1 MSMEN
6 SKRELTWVENLAHNI
21 IRYRWLV
28 IAAALAGIVFAMRGV
43 VTFQDV
49 DGERKMVPDIRFDS
63 SYRIFFSEDNPQ
75 LQAFDALQNIYTK
88 DDNVMIVLTANKDSI
103 YEADFLEAVQWVT
116 TQGWQVPYSR
126 RVDSITNFQNSVAEQ
141 DDLYVA
147 DLVPEG
153 EALDRERLDA
163 IREAALAEPAL
174 YNRLVNDDGYTT
186 GINITVTLPGLND
199 MTEVPEVVNKIRSI
213 ETEFNEK
220 FPGIEMRQA
229 GVVMLNNAFSE
240 SSMKDMGTV
249 MMPMF
254 IVIFLIM
261 AFLLRSLFATAITG
275 IVVMFSIMGAMG
287 MMGWYGYNLSTPI
300 MSAPVMIMTLA
311 VADSIHIFITF
322 FIELRS
328 GRNKVDAIVES
339 LRVNFTPVLLT
350 SVTTAI
356 GFMSMN
362 FSDSPPFQHLG
373 NVVATGVMIA
383 WAVSIFV
390 IPALVSLLPFKSKDL
405 QKKSQTNFFDSFSEL
420 LARRKELFLGGS
432 VAVVLFLGAMVPR
445 IDLNDQWVKYFDE
458 SMEFRQDA
466 DYAEEN
472 LTGMN
477 NFEFSIPAAE
487 SGGISEPEY
496 LETLEAF
503 AAWYRTQD
511 DVVQVNSIADI
522 MKRLNKNMHADE
534 QSYYRIPDNRELAA
548 QYLLLYEFSLPYG
561 LDLNNQ
567 INVDKSTSRVTITT
581 RDVPTKEL
589 RALIEDGEIWLR
601 ENAPEYMHV
610 NAASPTVMFAHISER
625 NIKSMLGGT
634 FLAVLAI
641 SLLLAIALRS
651 ARYGLISLI
660 PNIIPAVL
668 GFGFWSLLYGEMGLS
683 LAMVSGMTLGIV
695 VDDTV
700 HFLSKYLRGRRE
712 KGLDGPEAVRYA
724 FQTVGK
730 ALVVTTVILTI
741 GFFILGMSSFRMN
754 SWMGQLTGIVIA
766 FALIADFILLP
777 AFLLVIDGRKKR
789 KAPLIDAAA
798 EPEATPA

>member
-1 MSMEN
+1 MTTRN
-6 SKRELTWVENLAHNI
+6 ELTEQTGVERLAANT
-21 IRYRWLV
+21 IRYRWIV
-28 IAAALAGIVFAMRGV
+28 IAGFFIAAAVAISGLFKVEQTEGGYSLA
-43 VTFQDV
+43 
-49 DGERKMVPDIRFDS
+49 PDIRFDS

-88 DDNVMIVLTANKDSI
+88 DDNVMIVLTADKDSI
-103 YEADFLEAVQWVT
+103 YEEDFLEAVHWVT

-126 RVDSITNFQNSVAEQ
+126 RVDSITNFQNSVAVE
-141 DDLYVA
+141 DDLFVT

-163 IREAALAEPAL
+163 IREAALAEPAI
-174 YNRLVNDDGYTT
+174 YNRIINDKGHTT

-199 MTEVPEVVNKIRSI
+199 MTEVPEVVNKIREI
-213 ETEFNEK
+213 ELEFEAR
-220 FPGIEMRQA
+220 FPGIEMHKA

-240 SSMKDMGTV
+240 SAMSDMGTV
-249 MMPMF
+249 MLPMF
-254 IVIFLIM
+254 VVIFLVM
-261 AFLLRSLFATAITG
+261 AILLRSFFATAITG
-275 IVVMFSIMGAMG
+275 AVVMFSIVGAMG

-322 FIELRS
+322 FLELRRGKDRDS
-328 GRNKVDAIVES
+328 AMVES
-339 LRVNFTPVLLT
+339 LRINFSPVLLT

-362 FSDSPPFQHLG
+362 FSDSPPFQQLG

-383 WAVSIFV
+383 WAVSIFFL
-390 IPALVSLLPFKSKDL
+390 PAVVSLLPFKSVVRR
-405 QKKSQTNFFDSFSEL
+405 QSTTSFFDTFSSS
-420 LARRKELFLGGS
+420 LARHRGRYLVGS
-432 VAVVLFLGAMVPR
+432 VAVVVFLGAMVPR

-477 NFEFSIPAAE
+477 NFEFSIPAAT
-487 SGGISEPEY
+487 SGGINDPEY
-496 LETLEAF
+496 LETLESF
-503 AAWYRTQD
+503 ATWYRAKN

-522 MKRLNKNMHADE
+522 MKRLNKNMHSDD
-534 QSYYRIPDNRELAA
+534 QSYYRIPESRELAA

-567 INVDKSTSRVTITT
+567 INVDKSASRVTITT

-589 RALIEDGEIWLR
+589 RKLIEDGEVWLR
-601 ENAPEYMHV
+601 ENAPDYMHV

-634 FLAVLAI
+634 LVAVLAI
-641 SLLLAIALRS
+641 SLLLGIALKSVRF
-651 ARYGLISLI
+651 GLISLI
-660 PNIIPAVL
+660 PNITPAVL

-700 HFLSKYLRGRRE
+700 HFLSKYLRARRE
-712 KGLDGPEAVRYA
+712 KGLNGEEAVRYA

-730 ALVVTTVILTI
+730 ALVVTTIILTI
-741 GFFILGMSSFRMN
+741 GFYILGMSSFRMN
-754 SWMGQLTGIVIA
+754 SWMGQLTAIVIA

-777 AFLLVIDGRKKR
+777 AFLLVVDGKRNRKSVQNKV
-789 KAPLIDAAA
+789 LNEEAAIA
-798 EPEATPA
+798 

>member
-1 MSMEN
+1 MTTRN
-6 SKRELTWVENLAHNI
+6 ELTEQTGVERLAANT
-21 IRYRWLV
+21 IRYRWIV
-28 IAAALAGIVFAMRGV
+28 IAGFFIAAAVAISGLFKVEQTEGGYSLA
-43 VTFQDV
+43 
-49 DGERKMVPDIRFDS
+49 PDIRFDS

-88 DDNVMIVLTANKDSI
+88 DDNVMIVLTADKDSI
-103 YEADFLEAVQWVT
+103 YEEDFLEAVQWVT

-126 RVDSITNFQNSVAEQ
+126 RVDSITNFQNSVAVE
-141 DDLYVA
+141 DDLFVT

-163 IREAALAEPAL
+163 IREAALAEPAI
-174 YNRLVNDDGYTT
+174 YNRIINDKGHTT

-199 MTEVPEVVNKIRSI
+199 MTEVPEVVNKIREI
-213 ETEFNEK
+213 ELEFEAR
-220 FPGIEMRQA
+220 FPGIEMHKA

-240 SSMKDMGTV
+240 SAMSDMGTV
-249 MMPMF
+249 MLPMF
-254 IVIFLIM
+254 VVIFLVM
-261 AFLLRSLFATAITG
+261 AILLRSFFATAITG
-275 IVVMFSIMGAMG
+275 AVVMFSIVGAMG

-322 FIELRS
+322 FLELRRGKDRDS
-328 GRNKVDAIVES
+328 AMVES
-339 LRVNFTPVLLT
+339 LRINFSPVLLT

-362 FSDSPPFQHLG
+362 FSDSPPFQQLG

-383 WAVSIFV
+383 WAVSIFFL
-390 IPALVSLLPFKSKDL
+390 PAVVSLLPFKSVVRRQSTTSL
-405 QKKSQTNFFDSFSEL
+405 FDTFSSS
-420 LARRKELFLGGS
+420 LARHRGRYLVGS
-432 VAVVLFLGAMVPR
+432 VAVVVFLGAMVPR

-477 NFEFSIPAAE
+477 NFEFSLPAAT
-487 SGGISEPEY
+487 SGGINDPEY
-496 LETLEAF
+496 LETLESF
-503 AAWYRTQD
+503 AAWYRAKN

-522 MKRLNKNMHADE
+522 MKRLNKNMHGDD
-534 QSYYRIPDNRELAA
+534 QSYYRIPESRELAA

-567 INVDKSTSRVTITT
+567 INVDKSASRVTITT

-589 RALIEDGEIWLR
+589 RKLIEDGEVWLR
-601 ENAPEYMHV
+601 KNAPDYMHV

-634 FLAVLAI
+634 LVAVLAI
-641 SLLLAIALRS
+641 SLLLGIALKSVRF
-651 ARYGLISLI
+651 GLVSLI
-660 PNIIPAVL
+660 PNITPAVL

-700 HFLSKYLRGRRE
+700 HFLSKYLRARRE
-712 KGLDGPEAVRYA
+712 KGLNGEEAVRYA

-730 ALVVTTVILTI
+730 ALVVTTIILTI
-741 GFFILGMSSFRMN
+741 GFYILGMSSFRMN
-754 SWMGQLTGIVIA
+754 SWMGQLTAIVIA

-777 AFLLVIDGRKKR
+777 AFLLVVDGKRNRKSVQNKV
-789 KAPLIDAAA
+789 LNEEAAIA
-798 EPEATPA
+798 

>member
-1 MSMEN
+1 MTTRN
-6 SKRELTWVENLAHNI
+6 ELTEQTWVERLAENT
-21 IRYRWLV
+21 IRFRWIV
-28 IAAALAGIVFAMRGV
+28 ITGFVVAAAVAISGLFKVEK
-43 VTFQDV
+43 TE
-49 DGERKMVPDIRFDS
+49 DGSTLVPDIRFDS

-88 DDNVMIVLTANKDSI
+88 DDNVMIVLTADKGSI
-103 YEADFLEAVQWVT
+103 YEEDFLEAVQWVT

-126 RVDSITNFQNSVAEQ
+126 RVDSITNFQNSVAVE
-141 DDLYVA
+141 DDLFVT
-147 DLVPEG
+147 DLVPEE
-153 EALDRERLDA
+153 EALDRDRLDA
-163 IREAALAEPAL
+163 IREAALAEPAI
-174 YNRLVNDDGYTT
+174 YNRIINDKGHTT

-199 MTEVPEVVNKIRSI
+199 MTEVPEVVTKIREI
-213 ETEFNEK
+213 ETEFEAR
-220 FPGIEMRQA
+220 FPGIEMHKA

-240 SSMKDMGTV
+240 SAMSDMGTV
-249 MMPMF
+249 MLPMF
-254 IVIFLIM
+254 VVIFLIM
-261 AFLLRSLFATAITG
+261 AILLRSFLATAITG
-275 IVVMFSIMGAMG
+275 AVVMFSIVGAMG

-322 FIELRS
+322 FLELRR
-328 GRNKVDAIVES
+328 GNDRNSAMVES
-339 LRVNFTPVLLT
+339 LRINFSPVLLT

-362 FSDSPPFQHLG
+362 FSDSPPFQQLG

-383 WAVSIFV
+383 WAVSIFF
-390 IPALVSLLPFKSKDL
+390 IPAVVSLLPFKSVIRN
-405 QKKSQTNFFDSFSEL
+405 QSETNFFDTFSSS
-420 LARRKELFLGGS
+420 LAKYRGRYLVGS
-432 VAVVLFLGAMVPR
+432 VAVVVFLGAMVPR

-477 NFEFSIPAAE
+477 NFEFSLPSAT
-487 SGGISEPEY
+487 SGGINDPEY
-496 LETLEAF
+496 LETLESF
-503 AAWYRTQD
+503 ATWYRGKD

-522 MKRLNKNMHADE
+522 MKRLNKNMHGDD
-534 QSYYRIPDNRELAA
+534 QSYYRIPENRELAA

-567 INVDKSTSRVTITT
+567 INVDKSASRVTITT

-589 RALIEDGEIWLR
+589 RKLIEDGEVWLR

-641 SLLLAIALRS
+641 SLLLGIALKSVRF
-651 ARYGLISLI
+651 GLISLI
-660 PNIIPAVL
+660 PNITPAVL

-700 HFLSKYLRGRRE
+700 HFLSKYLRARRE
-712 KGLDGPEAVRYA
+712 KGLNGEEAVRYA

-730 ALVVTTVILTI
+730 ALVVTTIILTI

-754 SWMGQLTGIVIA
+754 SWMGQLTAIVIA
-766 FALIADFILLP
+766 FALIADFVLLP
-777 AFLLVIDGRKKR
+777 AFLLVVDGKKNR
-789 KAPLIDAAA
+789 MSAENKVLNEKAAIV
-798 EPEATPA
+798 

>member
-1 MSMEN
+1 MTTNNKTIES
-6 SKRELTWVENLAHNI
+6 TWVERLAENT
-21 IRYRWLV
+21 IRFRWLV
-28 IAAALAGIVFAMRGV
+28 ISGFLIAATMAISGIVNIEKVEGKY
-43 VTFQDV
+43 TL
-49 DGERKMVPDIRFDS
+49 VPDIRFDS

-88 DDNVMIVLTANKDSI
+88 DDNVMIVLTADNESI
-103 YEADFLEAVQWVT
+103 YEKDFLEAVQWVT

-126 RVDSITNFQNSVAEQ
+126 RVDSITNFQNSVAVE
-141 DDLYVA
+141 DDLFVT
-147 DLVPEG
+147 DLVPES
-153 EALDRERLDA
+153 EVLDAVRLDS
-163 IREAALAEPAL
+163 IRKAALSEPAL
-174 YNRLVNDDGYTT
+174 YNRIINDGGRAT
-186 GINITVTLPGLND
+186 GINITVTLPGIDD
-199 MTEVPEVVNKIRSI
+199 MTEVPEVVTKIREI
-213 ETEFNEK
+213 ESEFESK
-220 FPGIEMRQA
+220 FPGIEMHKA

-240 SSMKDMGTV
+240 SAMSDMEKV

-254 IVIFLIM
+254 MVIFLIM
-261 AFLLRSLFATAITG
+261 AILLRSFFATAITG
-275 IVVMFSIMGAMG
+275 AVVMFSIFGAMG

-311 VADSIHIFITF
+311 VADSIHIFVTF
-322 FIELRS
+322 FHELRRGKDKKS
-328 GRNKVDAIVES
+328 SIIES
-339 LRVNFTPVLLT
+339 LRINFTPVLLT

-362 FSDSPPFQHLG
+362 FSDSPPFQQLG

-383 WAVSIFV
+383 WAVSIFFL
-390 IPALVSLLPFKSKDL
+390 PAMVSLLPFKAKIR
-405 QKKSQTNFFDSFSEL
+405 SQSETSFFDTFSTS
-420 LARRKELFLGGS
+420 LARHRGRYLVGS
-432 VAVVLFLGAMVPR
+432 VAVVVFLGAMVPR

-477 NFEFSIPAAE
+477 NFEFSIPAE
-487 SGGISEPEY
+487 MSGGINEPEY
-496 LETLEAF
+496 LETLETF
-503 AAWYRTQD
+503 ASWYRLKN

-522 MKRLNKNMHADE
+522 MKRLNKNMHGDD
-534 QSYYRIPDNRELAA
+534 QSYYRIPENRELAA

-567 INVDKSTSRVTITT
+567 INVDKSASRVTITT

-589 RALIEDGEIWLR
+589 RKLIEDGELWLR
-601 ENAPEYMHV
+601 ENAPAYMHV

-634 FLAVLAI
+634 FIAVLAI
-641 SLLLAIALRS
+641 SILLGIALKS

-668 GFGFWSLLYGEMGLS
+668 GFGFWSLMYGEMGLS

-700 HFLSKYLRGRRE
+700 HFLSKYIRARRE
-712 KGLDGPEAVRYA
+712 KGLSGEEAVRYA

-730 ALVVTTVILTI
+730 ALVVTTIILTI

-754 SWMGQLTGIVIA
+754 SWMGQLTAIVIA

-777 AFLLVIDGRKKR
+777 AFLLVVDGKKDR
-789 KAPLIDAAA
+789 KASGDKLLEE
-798 EPEATPA
+798 EPAIA

>member
-1 MSMEN
+1 MTTRN
-6 SKRELTWVENLAHNI
+6 ELTEQTGVERLAANT
-21 IRYRWLV
+21 IRYRWIV
-28 IAAALAGIVFAMRGV
+28 IAGFFIAAAVAISGLFKVEQTEGGYSLA
-43 VTFQDV
+43 
-49 DGERKMVPDIRFDS
+49 PDIRFDS

-88 DDNVMIVLTANKDSI
+88 DDNVMIVLTADKDSI
-103 YEADFLEAVQWVT
+103 YEEDFLEAVQWVT
-116 TQGWQVPYSR
+116 TQGWQVRYSR
-126 RVDSITNFQNSVAEQ
+126 RVDSITNFQNSVAVE
-141 DDLYVA
+141 DDLFVT

-163 IREAALAEPAL
+163 IREAALAEPAI
-174 YNRLVNDDGYTT
+174 YNRIINDKGHTT

-199 MTEVPEVVNKIRSI
+199 MTEVPEVVNKIREI
-213 ETEFNEK
+213 ELEFEAR
-220 FPGIEMRQA
+220 FPGIEMHKA

-240 SSMKDMGTV
+240 SAMSDMGTV
-249 MMPMF
+249 MLPMF
-254 IVIFLIM
+254 VVIFLVM
-261 AFLLRSLFATAITG
+261 AILLRSFFATAITG
-275 IVVMFSIMGAMG
+275 AVVMFSIVGAMG

-322 FIELRS
+322 FLELRRGKDRDS
-328 GRNKVDAIVES
+328 AMVES
-339 LRVNFTPVLLT
+339 LRINFSPVLLT

-362 FSDSPPFQHLG
+362 FSDSPPFQQLG

-383 WAVSIFV
+383 WAVSIFFL
-390 IPALVSLLPFKSKDL
+390 PAVVSLLPFKSVVRR
-405 QKKSQTNFFDSFSEL
+405 QSTTSFFDTFSSS
-420 LARRKELFLGGS
+420 LARHRGRYLVGS
-432 VAVVLFLGAMVPR
+432 VAVVVFLGAMVPR

-477 NFEFSIPAAE
+477 NFEFSLPAAT
-487 SGGISEPEY
+487 SGGINDPEY
-496 LETLEAF
+496 LETLESF
-503 AAWYRTQD
+503 AAWYRAKN

-522 MKRLNKNMHADE
+522 MKRLNKNMHGDD
-534 QSYYRIPDNRELAA
+534 QSYYRIPESRELAA

-567 INVDKSTSRVTITT
+567 INVDKSASRVTITT

-589 RALIEDGEIWLR
+589 RKLIEDGEVWLR
-601 ENAPEYMHV
+601 ENAPDYMHV

-634 FLAVLAI
+634 LVAVLAI
-641 SLLLAIALRS
+641 SLLLGIALKSVRF
-651 ARYGLISLI
+651 GLISLI
-660 PNIIPAVL
+660 PNITPAVL

-700 HFLSKYLRGRRE
+700 HFLSKYLRARRE
-712 KGLDGPEAVRYA
+712 KGLNGEEAVRYA

-730 ALVVTTVILTI
+730 ALVVTTIILTI
-741 GFFILGMSSFRMN
+741 GFYILGMSSFRMN
-754 SWMGQLTGIVIA
+754 SWMGQLTAIVIA

-777 AFLLVIDGRKKR
+777 AFLLVVDGKRNRKSVQNKV
-789 KAPLIDAAA
+789 LN
-798 EPEATPA
+798 EEATIA

>member
-1 MSMEN
+1 MKEN
-6 SKRELTWVENLAHNI
+6 NESGETTWVEKLAQNT
-21 IRYRWLV
+21 IRYRWAV
-28 IAAALAGIVFAMRGV
+28 ILGTILLMGLSLSGLRNG
-43 VTFQDV
+43 
-49 DGERKMVPDIRFDS
+49 IRFDS

-126 RVDSITNFQNSVAEQ
+126 RVDSITNFQNSVAEE
-141 DDLYVA
+141 DDLYVT

-153 EALDRERLDA
+153 EALDRARLDA

-174 YNRLVNDDGYTT
+174 YNRLVNDAGYTT
-186 GINITVTLPGLND
+186 GINITVTLPGLDD
-199 MTEVPEVVNKIRSI
+199 MTEVPEVVTKIRSI

-220 FPGIEMRQA
+220 YPGIEMRQA

-249 MMPMF
+249 MLPMF
-254 IVIFLIM
+254 IIIFVIM
-261 AFLLRSLFATAITG
+261 AVLLCSFFATAITG
-275 IVVMFSIMGAMG
+275 AVVMFSIMGAMG

-311 VADSIHIFITF
+311 VADSIHVFITF
-322 FIELRS
+322 FQQLRT
-328 GRNKVDAIVES
+328 GRDKRSAIIES

-362 FSDSPPFQHLG
+362 FSDSPPFQQLG

-383 WAVSIFV
+383 WAVSVFF
-390 IPALVSLLPFKSKDL
+390 IPAVVSLLPFKTKNQAQSE
-405 QKKSQTNFFDSFSEL
+405 TNFFDSFSDL
-420 LARRKELFLGGS
+420 LARRRHAFLGGS
-432 VAVVLFLGAMVPR
+432 VVVVLILGAMIPR

-477 NFEFSIPAAE
+477 NFEFSIPAEE

-496 LETLEAF
+496 LETLEEF
-503 AAWYRTQD
+503 AAWYRNQD

-567 INVDKSTSRVTITT
+567 INVDKSASRVTVTT

-589 RALIEDGEIWLR
+589 RALIEEGEQWLR
-601 ENAPEYMHV
+601 DNAPDYMDV

-634 FLAVLAI
+634 FLAVIAI
-641 SLLLAIALRS
+641 SLLLAIALKS
-651 ARYGLISLI
+651 VKYGLISLI

-712 KGLDGPEAVRYA
+712 KGLSGSEAVRYA

-754 SWMGQLTGIVIA
+754 SWMGQLTAIVIA
-766 FALIADFILLP
+766 FALIADFILLA
-777 AFLLVIDGRKKR
+777 AFLLVIDGKKKK
-789 KAPLIDAAA
+789 KAQPKLASEQD
-798 EPEATPA
+798 PALA